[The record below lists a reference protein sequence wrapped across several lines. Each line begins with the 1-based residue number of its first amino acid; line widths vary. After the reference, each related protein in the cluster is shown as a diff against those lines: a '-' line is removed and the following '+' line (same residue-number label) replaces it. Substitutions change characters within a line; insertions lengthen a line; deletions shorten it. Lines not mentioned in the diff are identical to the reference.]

1 LQDLLQG
8 GYLTTNDVRAF
19 EGMDV
24 IFSTQADV
32 TRPQMI
38 LARARMPDGQF
49 ICLLADGS
57 VQQFTAARLK
67 EALGNSGQ
75 PGDAPN
81 RSRPVRQETNQPS
94 PAAGSDPVYVRQPSE
109 RGESNRNPVGGNAG
123 ARVCCCFVRSTKYP
137 GYASREKATPSI
149 STSSSGRQTSAT
161 TYTTGTGPKRL
172 KHTERTASKSSGR
185 FT

>member
-1 LQDLLQG
+1 MKPGRIVLVACAGIALMVIVALAAPAYWEHKQTPFQNAPKFTSALEAFLRAQTASGRQSPPEVSLQDLLQG

-94 PAAGSDPVYVRQPSE
+94 PAAGSDR
-109 RGESNRNPVGGNAG
+109 
-123 ARVCCCFVRSTKYP
+123 
-137 GYASREKATPSI
+137 
-149 STSSSGRQTSAT
+149 
-161 TYTTGTGPKRL
+161 
-172 KHTERTASKSSGR
+172 
-185 FT
+185 